1 MKKIN
6 PTIQANYLNEF
17 NYENRKK
24 KREREREREDIQ
36 PFIARHF

>member
-24 KREREREREDIQ
+24 KKRERERISS
-36 PFIARHF
+36 PSLPAIFK